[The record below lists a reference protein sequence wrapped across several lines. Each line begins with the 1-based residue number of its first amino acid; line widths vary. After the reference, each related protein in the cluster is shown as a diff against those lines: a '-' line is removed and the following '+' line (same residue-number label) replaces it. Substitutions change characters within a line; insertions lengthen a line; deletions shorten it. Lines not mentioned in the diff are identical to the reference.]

1 MAYATSADLLLRK
14 DQREV
19 SDLVSDNGDPI
30 AESALSSDTK
40 LTAALSG
47 ASGEVNAA
55 LLAGG
60 RYTVAQLEALTG
72 DSLSYL
78 KDIVCE
84 LTMYRLHRRRPDIDG
99 KALEY
104 YGQLRET
111 LLGMLRSGQDVFA
124 IDAHIAAS
132 LPEVDGPTTLGLQ
145 NLNLIRTRCHNF
157 YPALRLP
164 ENR

>member
-19 SDLVSDNGDPI
+19 SDLVSDNGDPV
-30 AESALSSDTK
+30 AESALSADTK

-55 LLAGG
+55 LLVGG

-72 DSLSYL
+72 DALAYL

-84 LTMYRLHRRRPDIDG
+84 LAMYRLHRRRPDYDL

-104 YGQLRET
+104 YTQLRET
-111 LLGMLRSGQDVFA
+111 YLGMLRSGQDVFN
-124 IDAHIAAS
+124 IEAHILAS
-132 LPEVDGPTTLGLQ
+132 LPEVDGPTTLGLRD
-145 NLNLIRTRCHNF
+145 LNLIRTRCHNF
-157 YPALRLP
+157 YPPLRLP